1 VRRIRDVVR
10 AHDDP
15 STEHALTTS
24 IPARV
29 LVHAPARARPFR
41 AQASERDSL
50 RAEERERALLVLARR
65 FLADAGFAESAR
77 CLSRESDASLATSD
91 AAPDAH
97 LRGVL
102 REWQDARERAT
113 GVRPRLTSHESE
125 TGKKGAAARA
135 AAPGRAGATAGAA
148 RRAARLAAEREA
160 LRAKTARLDIEDAA
174 FRASGAKGTGPDGR
188 RPPSRVETSGDGGV
202 PDDVDA
208 LDAFSRVPPGHPLL
222 RQYSREGGVGAAPPG
237 GTALSNAL
245 AYFADRKRLEL
256 EGGGD
261 VPASPEDAAA
271 DDAATAAED
280 DDWESKRRVLR
291 PPPSFGGDVELRS
304 LAKSL
309 SRDIYTENPNVR
321 WGDVAGLAEAK
332 RLLREAVVMPARF
345 PQFFQGLL
353 SPWRGVL
360 LYGPPGTGKT
370 MLAKAVATECGTT
383 FFNISASSIV
393 SKWRGDSEKLV
404 RVLFELARHHAPST
418 VFLDEID
425 AVAASRDGG
434 DGGGAGNDH
443 EASRRMKTE
452 LLIQLDGLSRTEDDG
467 LVFLLAA
474 TNLPWSLDP
483 ALLRRLEK
491 RVEVGLPERAS
502 RAAMVERLLA
512 TRDVDAPR
520 AEVIEPLAT
529 KTEGYSGS
537 DIATLCKEVAMRPL
551 RRLMARL
558 DDVDG
563 PPASGD
569 AASGDADDAAAAAAV
584 GPVTAEDVAGALAQ
598 SRSTHTR
605 THARRYEEWTRSFG
619 MNAG

>member
-1 VRRIRDVVR
+1 MRRIQDVVR

-77 CLSRESDASLATSD
+77 CLSRESDASLAKSD

-174 FRASGAKGTGPDGR
+174 LRASGAKGTGPDGR

-558 DDVDG
+558 DHVDG

>member
-1 VRRIRDVVR
+1 VRIHAHASARD
-10 AHDDP
+10 
-15 STEHALTTS
+15 
-24 IPARV
+24 
-29 LVHAPARARPFR
+29 RPLIISR
-41 AQASERDSL
+41 SQAFERDSL

-65 FLADAGFAESAR
+65 FLADNGFAESAR
-77 CLSRESDASLATSD
+77 CLARESDASLSRSD

-113 GVRPRLTSHESE
+113 GVRPRLTSRKSE
-125 TGKKGAAARA
+125 TGKGVAARA
-135 AAPGRAGATAGAA
+135 AAPGRAGATAGAE

-160 LRAKTARLDIEDAA
+160 LRAKAAMLDVKDEEDKQK
-174 FRASGAKGTGPDGR
+174 RNEASKA
-188 RPPSRVETSGDGGV
+188 SRVNDRGPSFPNAARVDDDGGV
-202 PDDVDA
+202 DDV
-208 LDAFSRVPPGHPLL
+208 FSRAPPGHPLL
-222 RQYSREGGVGAAPPG
+222 RRYAQEGGVSEPPPG

-245 AYFADRKRLEL
+245 EYFANRKREPEL

-261 VPASPEDAAA
+261 VGPASTIG
-271 DDAATAAED
+271 DDD
-280 DDWESKRRVLR
+280 DDWASRRRVLR
-291 PPPSFGGDVELRS
+291 PLPSFGGDAELRG
-304 LAKSL
+304 LAKTL
-309 SRDIYTENPNVR
+309 TRDIFVSNPNVR
-321 WGDVAGLAEAK
+321 WGDVAGLGEAK

-345 PQFFQGLL
+345 PQFFTGLL
-353 SPWRGVL
+353 RPWRGVL

-404 RVLFELARHHAPST
+404 RVLFELAQAPRAEHGVPGRDRRRH
-418 VFLDEID
+418 VY
-425 AVAASRDGG
+425 
-434 DGGGAGNDH
+434 
-443 EASRRMKTE
+443 SRRRE
-452 LLIQLDGLSRTEDDG
+452 RRRRRERPRSEPPDEDGTPDSTRRFTHATRLCGGEEINADERETHAIHP

-474 TNLPWSLDP
+474 TNTPWSLDP

-491 RVEVGLPERAS
+491 RVSVGLPDGDA
-502 RAAMVERLLA
+502 RAAIALGLFRS
-512 TRDVDAPR
+512 RDVAEPR
-520 AEVIEPLAT
+520 DSVLEPLAT

-537 DIATLCKEVAMRPL
+537 DIATLCKEAAMRPL

-563 PPASGD
+563 DGGGGSVSD
-569 AASGDADDAAAAAAV
+569 AEKATV

-598 SRSTHTR
+598 SRSTHTQ

-619 MNAG
+619 MDAG

>member
-1 VRRIRDVVR
+1 MR
-10 AHDDP
+10 
-15 STEHALTTS
+15 
-24 IPARV
+24 
-29 LVHAPARARPFR
+29 VHAHASARNRPR
-41 AQASERDSL
+41 IISRSQAFERDSL

-77 CLSRESDASLATSD
+77 CLARESDASLARSD

-113 GVRPRLTSHESE
+113 GVRPRLTSPKSE
-125 TGKKGAAARA
+125 TGKKGVAARA
-135 AAPGRAGATAGAA
+135 AAPGRAGATAGAE

-160 LRAKTARLDIEDAA
+160 LRAKAAMLDVKDEEDKQKRKEGSKA
-174 FRASGAKGTGPDGR
+174 
-188 RPPSRVETSGDGGV
+188 SRVNDRGPSFPNVARVDDDGGGV
-202 PDDVDA
+202 DDV
-208 LDAFSRVPPGHPLL
+208 FSRAPPGHPLL
-222 RQYSREGGVGAAPPG
+222 RRYAQEGGVSAPPPG

-245 AYFADRKRLEL
+245 EYFANRKREPEL

-261 VPASPEDAAA
+261 VRTASTIG
-271 DDAATAAED
+271 DDD
-280 DDWESKRRVLR
+280 DDWASRRRVLR
-291 PPPSFGGDVELRS
+291 PLPSFGGDAELRG
-304 LAKSL
+304 LAKTL
-309 SRDIYTENPNVR
+309 TRDIFVSNPNVR
-321 WGDVAGLAEAK
+321 WGDVAGLGEAK

-345 PQFFQGLL
+345 PQFFTGLL
-353 SPWRGVL
+353 RPWRGVL

-425 AVAASRDGG
+425 AVMASRDGG
-434 DGGGAGNDH
+434 GDAGAGNDH

-452 LLIQLDGLSRTEDDG
+452 LLIQLDGLHSPHACGEETHDVDERDEHADKNQNP

-474 TNLPWSLDP
+474 TNTPWSLDP

-491 RVEVGLPERAS
+491 RVSVGLPDAAA
-502 RAAMVERLLA
+502 RAAIAHSLFRS
-512 TRDVDAPR
+512 RDVAEPR
-520 AEVIEPLAT
+520 DSVLEPLAT
-529 KTEGYSGS
+529 HTEGYSGS
-537 DIATLCKEVAMRPL
+537 DIATLCKEAAMRPL

-563 PPASGD
+563 DGGFVSD
-569 AASGDADDAAAAAAV
+569 ARDAEKATV

-598 SRSTHTR
+598 SRSTHTQ

-619 MNAG
+619 MDAG

>member
-1 VRRIRDVVR
+1 MRRIRDVVR

-77 CLSRESDASLATSD
+77 CLSRESDASLAKSD

>member
-1 VRRIRDVVR
+1 VRIHAHASARD
-10 AHDDP
+10 
-15 STEHALTTS
+15 
-24 IPARV
+24 
-29 LVHAPARARPFR
+29 RPLIISR
-41 AQASERDSL
+41 SQAFERDSL

-65 FLADAGFAESAR
+65 FLADNGFAESAR
-77 CLSRESDASLATSD
+77 CLARESDASLSRSD

-113 GVRPRLTSHESE
+113 GVRPRLTSRKSE
-125 TGKKGAAARA
+125 TGKGVAARA
-135 AAPGRAGATAGAA
+135 AAPGRAGATAGAE

-160 LRAKTARLDIEDAA
+160 LRAKAAMLDVKDEEDKQK
-174 FRASGAKGTGPDGR
+174 RNEASKA
-188 RPPSRVETSGDGGV
+188 SRVNDGGPSFPNAARVDDDGGV
-202 PDDVDA
+202 DDV
-208 LDAFSRVPPGHPLL
+208 FSRAPPGHPLL
-222 RQYSREGGVGAAPPG
+222 RRYAQEGGVSAPPPG

-245 AYFADRKRLEL
+245 EYFANRKREPEL

-261 VPASPEDAAA
+261 VGPASTIG
-271 DDAATAAED
+271 DDD
-280 DDWESKRRVLR
+280 DDWASRRRVLR
-291 PPPSFGGDVELRS
+291 PLPSFGGDAELRG
-304 LAKSL
+304 LAKTL
-309 SRDIYTENPNVR
+309 TRDIFVSNPNVR
-321 WGDVAGLAEAK
+321 WGDVAGLGEAK

-345 PQFFQGLL
+345 PQFFTGLL
-353 SPWRGVL
+353 KPWRGVL

-404 RVLFELARHHAPST
+404 RVLFELARYHAPST

-425 AVAASRDGG
+425 AVMSTRDGG
-434 DGGGAGNDH
+434 TDAGAGNDH

-452 LLIQLDGLSRTEDDG
+452 LLIQLDGLHTPHVCGGGEEIHADDHETHTSHP

-474 TNLPWSLDP
+474 TNTPWSLDP

-491 RVEVGLPERAS
+491 RVSVGLPDGDA
-502 RAAMVERLLA
+502 RAAIAHRLFRS
-512 TRDVDAPR
+512 RDVAEPR
-520 AEVIEPLAT
+520 DSVLEPLSL

-537 DIATLCKEVAMRPL
+537 DIATLCKETAMRPL

-558 DDVDG
+558 DDES
-563 PPASGD
+563 SGD
-569 AASGDADDAAAAAAV
+569 GGGGSVSDAEKATV

-598 SRSTHTR
+598 SRSTHTQ

-619 MNAG
+619 MDAG

>member
-1 VRRIRDVVR
+1 M
-10 AHDDP
+10 
-15 STEHALTTS
+15 
-24 IPARV
+24 
-29 LVHAPARARPFR
+29 
-41 AQASERDSL
+41 
-50 RAEERERALLVLARR
+50 
-65 FLADAGFAESAR
+65 ADAGFAESAR
-77 CLSRESDASLATSD
+77 CLSRESDASLAKSD

-125 TGKKGAAARA
+125 TGKKGSRRAPPRPAARA
-135 AAPGRAGATAGAA
+135 PPPAP
-148 RRAARLAAEREA
+148 RAARARLAVEREA

-174 FRASGAKGTGPDGR
+174 LRASVTKGTGPDGR
-188 RPPSRVETSGDGGV
+188 RLPSRVEPSGGV

-208 LDAFSRVPPGHPLL
+208 LDVFSRVPPGHPLL
-222 RQYSREGGVGAAPPG
+222 RQYSRDGGVGAAPPG

-261 VPASPEDAAA
+261 VPESPEDAAA
-271 DDAATAAED
+271 DVAATAAED

-291 PPPSFGGDVELRS
+291 PPPSFGGDAELRG

-563 PPASGD
+563 PPE
-569 AASGDADDAAAAAAV
+569 SGDADDAAAAAAV